1 MPATCSFCA
10 IIRGDEKAVIILE
23 TDRLIAFL
31 DHRPVFRGHTL
42 LVPKLHVRLLSDLP
56 ADRVPDFFHAAQRL
70 ERAVEDGLG
79 ADGSMIL
86 INNVVSQS
94 VPHLHLHV
102 IPRNFKDGL
111 RFWLGPRHPYDAAA
125 PAEAY
130 ADRIR
135 AALPPDEV
143 PGLSPPTESDTT
155 DPLTP
160 SAPRFRACFWLGG
173 GLGAS
178 GIHRIDHE
186 ARIHHNHP
194 GAVALEAARAA
205 AHNGGYRGTQASSVF
220 TPLPGHAGE
229 VPMPADPNRFA
240 RDLFAPL
247 PARYDLLAEVL
258 SFGQNGR
265 WRSAMVDRVLPTDG
279 VILDVASGTAGVALQ
294 LAGRGETAASTA
306 DAGHRGAADGAAS
319 AADGRQRGARVIGVD
334 LTEEMLRQG
343 YRQVTA
349 AGRGDQVR
357 LVVGRA
363 EQLPFPDGSFDAL
376 TFTYLLRYVRDPQAT
391 LAELARVLRPGG
403 TMASLEFCVP
413 TGALWHPAWWA
424 YTRLALPA
432 GGFLLGGPEWFRVG
446 RFLGP
451 NISAHYRKYP
461 VSWTVEAWQ
470 KAGLTDVGAR
480 VMSLGGGLVM
490 WGTRAGA

>member
-1 MPATCSFCA
+1 
-10 IIRGDEKAVIILE
+10 
-23 TDRLIAFL
+23 
-31 DHRPVFRGHTL
+31 
-42 LVPKLHVRLLSDLP
+42 
-56 ADRVPDFFHAAQRL
+56 
-70 ERAVEDGLG
+70 
-79 ADGSMIL
+79 
-86 INNVVSQS
+86 
-94 VPHLHLHV
+94 
-102 IPRNFKDGL
+102 
-111 RFWLGPRHPYDAAA
+111 
-125 PAEAY
+125 
-130 ADRIR
+130 
-135 AALPPDEV
+135 
-143 PGLSPPTESDTT
+143 
-155 DPLTP
+155 
-160 SAPRFRACFWLGG
+160 
-173 GLGAS
+173 
-178 GIHRIDHE
+178 
-186 ARIHHNHP
+186 
-194 GAVALEAARAA
+194 
-205 AHNGGYRGTQASSVF
+205 
-220 TPLPGHAGE
+220 
-229 VPMPADPNRFA
+229 
-240 RDLFAPL
+240 
-247 PARYDLLAEVL
+247 
-258 SFGQNGR
+258 
-265 WRSAMVDRVLPTDG
+265 MV
-279 VILDVASGTAGVALQ
+279 
-294 LAGRGETAASTA
+294 
-306 DAGHRGAADGAAS
+306 
-319 AADGRQRGARVIGVD
+319 GVD

-343 YRQVTA
+343 HRRVTA
-349 AGRGDQVR
+349 AGRDDQVG